1 MTSTTPAPTPR
12 RKRRRWPFVL
22 LFLVALPFLL
32 LWIVSTPAF
41 LQAVVLPQIEK
52 ASGMTLEVGDIA
64 LSPLSSLELR
74 DVKAFRPDGTLHA
87 EIPLAEARYD
97 LLALLKGTLRVEKLH
112 LKDAQIVLQQLAAAP
127 SPTNPAP
134 SSPPPSADRPAP
146 VATPAPVA
154 SAPKKPLHLDIGEV
168 LLENLDLRFVEAE
181 REVRVHALTIR
192 IAEYSSGKPLIGQLR
207 ASLDLI
213 QTQPDASGRLLA
225 TLSADLNTSLSP
237 EFLPQNLRA
246 TVLGSE
252 LKTEG
257 VFAAADDVASFRLD
271 ADLTPSEVKQVA
283 LSFQNR
289 EGQALG
295 RLSISGPLDLQ
306 TQDADLRLEIAD
318 IGPAVLNLLGA
329 PAGLSFGRSALAAQ
343 MRLLLQE
350 RGQKLQLSGEFQGQQ
365 FSLNRKGK
373 QTPEI
378 ALTFRP
384 ALDLDLATKSL
395 NIETLELRAEQS
407 GRPLVSLLLRQPAR
421 FTWENEFSI
430 RDDID
435 LTLNLSP
442 VEVSEWML
450 DENAPLRSGR
460 IQSNVQ
466 ILAQDQGRSVQLLA
480 QGRVMRLVLNVE
492 GLQSTPLSAGL
503 NSNLQVKNL
512 ENGNVTLNGDVRLDA
527 LSGKIQNIDLAPWT
541 LALKGLVEKN
551 PQHLEISSLGLQLAH
566 SGTPVVDAQAQGRIP
581 DQGSDTVLR
590 VELRQ
595 GDLAKLASLL
605 PDNPQ
610 LAGKLQG
617 MLHVVSED
625 NKRFVLRS
633 DASLSGFTLPGQRP
647 SPSPLQIQLTGDS
660 DLVSADIRSL
670 QISWPPSATARN
682 LLRLDGQA
690 NWENPKALRGSIR
703 LRGDSADL
711 SPWIP
716 LPGVSTA
723 ARTSSPA
730 RTPAASEPSSRPTTP
745 TVARR
750 NEPTTAT
757 VAPEPAPIRLPVQS
771 FKVDVDIGSLRL
783 HQNQIDQ
790 LRLLAE
796 VTHDAIRIPQL
807 NLRLDSAPIDVK
819 GEIQLQKPGF
829 EYNLQASVAPLEVR
843 ELVNNWVPDMRG
855 KVQGILSSDLSLR
868 GAGLTGPSL
877 RKNLKGSFRLDVRD
891 GQIVILDEAELKNE
905 GLLSLR
911 RLLGGV
917 MGTVATALGL
927 EPHELM
933 RPPLTELRI
942 DAQLGDSRLTL
953 SDFLAV
959 NPEIH
964 VGTRGEILLEDDLPA
979 SRIRKMPI
987 TLGVSTNVAKRARIY
1002 RIDRVR
1008 EDRVFLPPFVSV
1020 EGTLGQPKI
1029 NWDKSVIT
1037 GLVLTGVTEN
1047 IRLKDERAQQVLEG
1061 LGGLLSGEGPPP
1073 PRPTPTPSA
1082 APPPGAVPT
1091 PTPKP
1096 SRTDRVLQGLDL
1108 IRELRSTPKPTP

>member
-112 LKDAQIVLQQLAAAP
+112 LKDARIVLQQLAAAP
-127 SPTNPAP
+127 SPTNPEP
-134 SSPPPSADRPAP
+134 SSAPPSVDRPAP
-146 VATPAPVA
+146 AATPAPVA

-541 LALKGLVEKN
+541 LALKGMVEKN
-551 PQHLEISSLGLQLAH
+551 PQHLVITALGLQLAH
-566 SGTPVVDAQAQGRIP
+566 SGTPVVDAQAQGRIAQTST
-581 DQGSDTVLR
+581 DSDLR

-633 DASLSGFTLPGQRP
+633 DASLKGLRLPGKSP
-647 SPSPLQIQLTGDS
+647 SPSPLQIQFAGDADPDS
-660 DLVSADIRSL
+660 AQVRTLLVR
-670 QISWPPSATARN
+670 WPATASARN
-682 LLRLDGQA
+682 EIRLQGNA
-690 NWENPKALRGSIR
+690 NWANPKALRGDLR
-703 LRGDSADL
+703 LRADSADL
-711 SPWIP
+711 TPWIP
-716 LPGVSTA
+716 LPAASTA
-723 ARTSSPA
+723 RNMPPA
-730 RTPAASEPSSRPTTP
+730 KAPAASRPTTGP
-745 TVARR
+745 SAPAATRPA
-750 NEPTTAT
+750 EPTTPT
-757 VAPEPAPIRLPVQS
+757 LAPEPAPIRLPVES
-771 FKVDVDIGSLRL
+771 FKVDVEIGSLRL
-783 HQNQIDQ
+783 HDNRIDQ
-790 LRLLAE
+790 LRLLA
-796 VTHDAIRIPQL
+796 DATPDGLRISEL
-807 NLRLDSAPIDVK
+807 SLKLDSAPIDVK

-855 KVQGILSSDLSLR
+855 KVQGILSSNLSLR

-942 DAQLGDSRLTL
+942 DAQLGDARLAL
-953 SDFLAV
+953 ADFLAV

-964 VGTRGEILLEDDLPA
+964 VGTQGEILLAEDLPA

-1047 IRLKDERAQQVLEG
+1047 IQLKDERAQRVLEG

-1073 PRPTPTPSA
+1073 PRPTPTPA
-1082 APPPGAVPT
+1082 APPPAGATPT
-1091 PTPKP
+1091 ATPKP

-1108 IRELRSTPKPTP
+1108 IRELRSTPNPSP